1 MYFFFTALGSK
12 CDIYIY
18 IFFFFVQFNNN
29 SKKNIVQPMG
39 STRTNTTHVGWVGL
53 MDRLGWVGLN
63 FFLTNHGGLG
73 QKIPF
78 TRPNLTHAHLYQ

>member
-1 MYFFFTALGSK
+1 
-12 CDIYIY
+12 
-18 IFFFFVQFNNN
+18 
-29 SKKNIVQPMG
+29 MG
-39 STRTNTTHVGWVGL
+39 LTRTNTTHVGWVGL

-78 TRPNLTHAHLYQ
+78 TRPNLTHSHLYQ

>member
-1 MYFFFTALGSK
+1 
-12 CDIYIY
+12 
-18 IFFFFVQFNNN
+18 
-29 SKKNIVQPMG
+29 MG

-78 TRPNLTHAHLYQ
+78 TRPNLTHSHLYQ

>member
-1 MYFFFTALGSK
+1 
-12 CDIYIY
+12 
-18 IFFFFVQFNNN
+18 
-29 SKKNIVQPMG
+29 MG

-53 MDRLGWVGLN
+53 SLVGLDLCDKLDWVVLN

-73 QKIPF
+73 QKIHF